1 MNEINMFMFTWTF
14 DNLIKFSLLLALSI
28 LILIIAI
35 TDFEFI
41 PKSLK
46 IHRVYAKLFPA
57 PVYYSSDNVSVSQPG
72 TDDGES
78 NSQQNSDDRDG
89 EKNWKRVLKI
99 VLQTLFF
106 MGSFLLVAYILMQED
121 SDFSYSA
128 AVEQYH
134 NFMRKFPD
142 WNKIVSHI
150 QKTKS
155 FAPPLV
161 KENYNITLDLYEKF
175 RLLNPNN
182 PVDMFSFWQ
191 EMQNPTNKHAVKVI
205 GDYFDNVEVV
215 RKAKN

>member
-1 MNEINMFMFTWTF
+1 MFTWTF
-14 DNLIKFSLLLALSI
+14 NNLINFSLLLALSI
-28 LILIIAI
+28 LILIIAA
-35 TDFEFI
+35 TDFVLISKFR
-41 PKSLK
+41 K
-46 IHRVYAKLFPA
+46 IHRIYAKLSQATVF
-57 PVYYSSDNVSVSQPG
+57 YFNDNVSTSQPG
-72 TDDGES
+72 ADSGKSD
-78 NSQQNSDDRDG
+78 SQQNSDDRDG
-89 EKNWKRVLKI
+89 EKNWKRILKI

-106 MGSFLLVAYILMQED
+106 MGSFLLIAYIFMHED

-182 PVDMFSFWQ
+182 PVDIYFFWQ
-191 EMQNPTNKHAVKVI
+191 EMQNPTNKHAVKI
-205 GDYFDNVEVV
+205 ISDYFDNVEIVI
-215 RKAKN
+215 KTKNEFPN

>member
-1 MNEINMFMFTWTF
+1 MFTWTF
-14 DNLIKFSLLLALSI
+14 DNLINFSQLLVLSI
-28 LILIIAI
+28 LILIIAT
-35 TDFEFI
+35 TDFELITKFR
-41 PKSLK
+41 K
-46 IHRVYAKLFPA
+46 IDRICAKLFQA
-57 PVYYSSDNVSVSQPG
+57 NVYYFNDDVSASQPG
-72 TDDGES
+72 ADDGKS
-78 NSQQNSDDRDG
+78 DSQQNSDDRD
-89 EKNWKRVLKI
+89 ENKNWKKMLKI
-99 VLQTLFF
+99 ILQTLFF
-106 MGSFLLVAYILMQED
+106 MGSFLLVVYILMYED

-150 QKTKS
+150 QKTNS

-205 GDYFDNVEVV
+205 NDYFDNVEVV
-215 RKAKN
+215 RKTKN

>member
-1 MNEINMFMFTWTF
+1 MFTFTWTF
-14 DNLIKFSLLLALSI
+14 DNLINFSQLLVLSI
-28 LILIIAI
+28 LILIIAT
-35 TDFEFI
+35 TDFELI
-41 PKSLK
+41 PKFLK
-46 IHRVYAKLFPA
+46 IDRIYAKLFQTN
-57 PVYYSSDNVSVSQPG
+57 VYHFNDDVSTSQPG
-72 TDDGES
+72 ADDGKS
-78 NSQQNSDDRDG
+78 NSQQNSDDRD
-89 EKNWKRVLKI
+89 ENKNWKKMLKI
-99 VLQTLFF
+99 ILQTLFF
-106 MGSFLLVAYILMQED
+106 MGSFLLVVYIFMHED

-150 QKTKS
+150 QKTNS

-191 EMQNPTNKHAVKVI
+191 EMQNPANKHAVKVI
-205 GDYFDNVEVV
+205 NDYFDNVEIV
-215 RKAKN
+215 RKTKN

>member
-1 MNEINMFMFTWTF
+1 MFTGTF
-14 DNLIKFSLLLALSI
+14 NNLINFSLLLTLSI
-28 LILIIAI
+28 LILIVAA
-35 TDFEFI
+35 TDFVLI
-41 PKSLK
+41 LKSLK
-46 IHRVYAKLFPA
+46 IHRIYAKLSQA
-57 PVYYSSDNVSVSQPG
+57 NVYNFNDNVSTSEPG
-72 TDDGES
+72 ADGGKS
-78 NSQQNSDDRDG
+78 DSQQNSDDRDG
-89 EKNWKRVLKI
+89 EKNWKRILKI

-106 MGSFLLVAYILMQED
+106 MGSFLLVSYILMQED

-191 EMQNPTNKHAVKVI
+191 EMQNPTNKHAVKI
-205 GDYFDNVEVV
+205 ISDYFDNVEIV
-215 RKAKN
+215 RKTEK

>member
-1 MNEINMFMFTWTF
+1 MFTWTF
-14 DNLIKFSLLLALSI
+14 NNLINFSLLLALSI
-28 LILIIAI
+28 LILIIAA
-35 TDFEFI
+35 TDFVFI
-41 PKSLK
+41 SKFRK
-46 IHRVYAKLFPA
+46 IHRIYAKLFQA
-57 PVYYSSDNVSVSQPG
+57 NVYHFNDNVSTSQPG
-72 TDDGES
+72 ADGGKS
-78 NSQQNSDDRDG
+78 DSQQNSDDRDG
-89 EKNWKRVLKI
+89 EKNWKRILKI

-106 MGSFLLVAYILMQED
+106 MGSFLLIAYILMHED
-121 SDFSYSA
+121 SDFSYGA

-150 QKTKS
+150 QKTNS

-191 EMQNPTNKHAVKVI
+191 EMQNPTNKYAVKI
-205 GDYFDNVEVV
+205 ISDYFDNVEIV
-215 RKAKN
+215 RKTKN

>member
-1 MNEINMFMFTWTF
+1 MFTFTWTF
-14 DNLIKFSLLLALSI
+14 DNLINFSQLLVLSI
-28 LILIIAI
+28 LILIIAT
-35 TDFEFI
+35 TDFELI
-41 PKSLK
+41 PKFLK
-46 IHRVYAKLFPA
+46 IDRICAKLFQTN
-57 PVYYSSDNVSVSQPG
+57 VYHFNDDVSASQPG
-72 TDDGES
+72 ADDGKS
-78 NSQQNSDDRDG
+78 DSQQNSDDRD
-89 EKNWKRVLKI
+89 ENKNWKKMLKI
-99 VLQTLFF
+99 ILKTLFF
-106 MGSFLLVAYILMQED
+106 MGSFLLVVYILMHED

-150 QKTKS
+150 QKTNS

-191 EMQNPTNKHAVKVI
+191 EMQNPANKHAVKVI
-205 GDYFDNVEVV
+205 NDYFDNVEIV
-215 RKAKN
+215 RKTKN

>member
-1 MNEINMFMFTWTF
+1 MFTFTWTF
-14 DNLIKFSLLLALSI
+14 DNLINFSQLLVLSI
-28 LILIIAI
+28 LILIIAT
-35 TDFEFI
+35 TDFELI
-41 PKSLK
+41 PKFLK
-46 IHRVYAKLFPA
+46 IDRICAKLFQTN
-57 PVYYSSDNVSVSQPG
+57 VYHFNDDVSASQPG
-72 TDDGES
+72 ADDGKS
-78 NSQQNSDDRDG
+78 DSQQNSDDRD
-89 EKNWKRVLKI
+89 ENKNWKKMLKI
-99 VLQTLFF
+99 ILQTLFF
-106 MGSFLLVAYILMQED
+106 MGSFLLVVYIFMHED

-150 QKTKS
+150 QKTNS

-161 KENYNITLDLYEKF
+161 KENYNITFDLYEKF

-205 GDYFDNVEVV
+205 NDYFDNVEIV
-215 RKAKN
+215 RKTK

>member
-1 MNEINMFMFTWTF
+1 MFTFTWTF
-14 DNLIKFSLLLALSI
+14 DNLINFSQLLVLSI
-28 LILIIAI
+28 LILIIAT
-35 TDFEFI
+35 TDFELI
-41 PKSLK
+41 PKFLK
-46 IHRVYAKLFPA
+46 IDRICAKLFQTN
-57 PVYYSSDNVSVSQPG
+57 VYHFNDDVSASQPG
-72 TDDGES
+72 ADDGKS
-78 NSQQNSDDRDG
+78 DSQQNSDDRD
-89 EKNWKRVLKI
+89 ENKNWKKMLKI
-99 VLQTLFF
+99 ILQTLFF
-106 MGSFLLVAYILMQED
+106 MGSFLLVVYIFMHED

-150 QKTKS
+150 QKTNS

-205 GDYFDNVEVV
+205 NDYFDNVEIV
-215 RKAKN
+215 RKTK